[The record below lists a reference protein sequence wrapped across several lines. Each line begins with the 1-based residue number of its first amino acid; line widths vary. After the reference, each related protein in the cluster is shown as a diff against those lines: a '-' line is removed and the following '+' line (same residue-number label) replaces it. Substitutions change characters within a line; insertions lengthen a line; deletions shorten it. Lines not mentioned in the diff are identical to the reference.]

1 MFYKHWKKIALA
13 LAGFFWASCDSDT
26 TSANGAEEPSSSSVA
41 TPESSSSIATGN
53 ETTSSSSEAT
63 EASSSSFEQIMPA
76 YGVPDDPILNSSS
89 SGDTLVEAQPLYGVV
104 LDKYVCTQIKGES
117 TMTCADGA
125 TCTQKTEERWGGL
138 PCSNDICPDY
148 GVVQI
153 SENTYE
159 CDGKVYSE
167 AEFHARYEKMTI
179 VDDPAQDTSFKDMQ
193 PVLYGPPC
201 VFNGT
206 CNDEKE

>member
-104 LDKYVCTQIKGES
+104 MDKYICTQVKGES

-201 VFNGT
+201 VFDGT

>member
-13 LAGFFWASCDSDT
+13 LTGYFWAGCDD
-26 TSANGAEEPSSSSVA
+26 SASSAVCLYGPDPNYSSATENPVSSSSVNQAPVSSSSVA
-41 TPESSSSIATGN
+41 AGN
-53 ETTSSSSEAT
+53 ETNSSSSEAT
-63 EASSSSFEQIMPA
+63 EESSSSSEAVKPE
-76 YGVPDDPILNSSS
+76 SSS
-89 SGDTLVEAQPLYGVV
+89 SEIEMQMPLYGVIMDTS
-104 LDKYVCTQIKGES
+104 LCTQVKGDP
-117 TMTCADGA
+117 TITCNDG
-125 TCTQKTEERWGGL
+125 TVCTQKTEERWGGL

-167 AEFHARYEKMTI
+167 AEFRARYGKITVVEE
-179 VDDPAQDTSFKDMQ
+179 PEQDSISMQ
-193 PVLYGPPC
+193 PALYGPPC

-206 CNDEKE
+206 CDDEKE

>member
-13 LAGFFWASCDSDT
+13 LTGFFWASCDDSASSAVCLYGPDPNYSNPAENP
-26 TSANGAEEPSSSSVA
+26 TSSSSVNQAPVSSSSVA
-41 TPESSSSIATGN
+41 AGN
-53 ETTSSSSEAT
+53 ETNSSSSEAT
-63 EASSSSFEQIMPA
+63 EESSSSSEAVKPE
-76 YGVPDDPILNSSS
+76 SSS
-89 SGDTLVEAQPLYGVV
+89 SEIEMQMPLYGVIMDTT
-104 LDKYVCTQIKGES
+104 LCTQVKGDP
-117 TMTCADGA
+117 TITCNDG
-125 TCTQKTEERWGGL
+125 TVCTQKTEERWGGL

-167 AEFHARYEKMTI
+167 AEFRARYGKITVVEE
-179 VDDPAQDTSFKDMQ
+179 PEQDSMYMQ
-193 PVLYGPPC
+193 PALYGPPC

-206 CNDEKE
+206 CDDEKE

>member
-1 MFYKHWKKIALA
+1 M
-13 LAGFFWASCDSDT
+13 
-26 TSANGAEEPSSSSVA
+26 
-41 TPESSSSIATGN
+41 
-53 ETTSSSSEAT
+53 
-63 EASSSSFEQIMPA
+63 
-76 YGVPDDPILNSSS
+76 
-89 SGDTLVEAQPLYGVV
+89 
-104 LDKYVCTQIKGES
+104 DKYICTQVKGES

-201 VFNGT
+201 VFDGT